1 VPTILTMK
9 VESLKT
15 APDRAGRYWVT
26 FDDGSRMG
34 LYRQTVEDFALYS
47 GKELDEQEA
56 ESLRTAAGQ
65 MSAKMRAVRIV
76 SAASVSR
83 RDLEAR
89 LVRKGEDPQQA
100 KEAVAWMED
109 LHLVDDRA
117 TAEQVVS
124 SCISKGYGLARAKQ
138 ALYEKRIPKEYWDEA
153 LADYPDQTEKIT
165 AFLKSRLDA
174 DSDEKQIRR
183 AVDALI
189 RRGHSYVSVR
199 RALDALS
206 FDTEDFQEE
215 F

>member
-1 VPTILTMK
+1 MK

-26 FDDGSRMG
+26 FDDGSKMG

-56 ESLRTAAGQ
+56 ETLRTAAGQ

-83 RDLEAR
+83 RDLESR

-165 AFLKSRLDA
+165 AFLKSRLVA
-174 DSDEKQIRR
+174 DSDEKQVRR

-189 RRGHSYVSVR
+189 RRGHSYGTIR

>member
-1 VPTILTMK
+1 MK

-26 FDDGSRMG
+26 FDDGSKMG

-47 GKELDEQEA
+47 GKELDEQDMEA
-56 ESLRTAAGQ
+56 LRTAAGQ

-83 RDLEAR
+83 RDLESR

-124 SCISKGYGLARAKQ
+124 SCISKGYGLMRAKQ

-165 AFLKSRLDA
+165 AFLKSRLDTN
-174 DSDEKQIRR
+174 SDEKQVRR

-189 RRGHSYVSVR
+189 RRGHSYGTIR

>member
-1 VPTILTMK
+1 MK

-47 GKELDEQEA
+47 GKELDEQETEA
-56 ESLRTAAGQ
+56 LRTAAGQ

-100 KEAVAWMED
+100 KEAVAWMGD

-124 SCISKGYGLARAKQ
+124 SCISKGYGLMRAKQ

-174 DSDEKQIRR
+174 DSDEKQVRR

-189 RRGHSYVSVR
+189 RRGHSYGTIR
-199 RALDALS
+199 RALNALS

>member
-1 VPTILTMK
+1 MK

-15 APDRAGRYWVT
+15 SPDRAGRYWVT
-26 FDDGSRMG
+26 FDDGSKMG

-76 SAASVSR
+76 SASSVSR

-89 LVRKGEDPQQA
+89 LVRKGEDSQQA

-138 ALYEKRIPKEYWDEA
+138 ALYDKRIPKEYWDEA

>member
-1 VPTILTMK
+1 MK

-15 APDRAGRYWVT
+15 SPDRAGRYWVT
-26 FDDGSRMG
+26 FDDGSKMG

-56 ESLRTAAGQ
+56 EALRTAAGQ

-174 DSDEKQIRR
+174 DSDEKQVRR
-183 AVDALI
+183 AVDALV
-189 RRGHSYVSVR
+189 RRGHNYGAIR

>member
-1 VPTILTMK
+1 MK

-15 APDRAGRYWVT
+15 SPDRAGRYWVT
-26 FDDGSRMG
+26 FDDGSKMG

-56 ESLRTAAGQ
+56 EALRTAAGQ

-76 SAASVSR
+76 SVASVSR
-83 RDLEAR
+83 RDLESR
-89 LVRKGEDPQQA
+89 LVRKGENPQQA

-174 DSDEKQIRR
+174 DSDEKQVRR
-183 AVDALI
+183 AMDALI
-189 RRGHSYVSVR
+189 RRGHSYGAIR

>member
-1 VPTILTMK
+1 MK

-26 FDDGSRMG
+26 FDDGSKMG

-56 ESLRTAAGQ
+56 EALRTAAGQ

-124 SCISKGYGLARAKQ
+124 SCISKGYGLMRAKQ

-174 DSDEKQIRR
+174 DSDEKQVRR
-183 AVDALI
+183 AVDALT
-189 RRGHSYVSVR
+189 RRGHNYGTIR

>member
-1 VPTILTMK
+1 MK

-26 FDDGSRMG
+26 FDDGSKMG

-56 ESLRTAAGQ
+56 EALRTAAGQ

-174 DSDEKQIRR
+174 DSDEKQVRR
-183 AVDALI
+183 AVAALL
-189 RRGHSYVSVR
+189 RRGHSYGTIR